1 MEDIYMM
8 KNDCKL
14 VNGEPF
20 NKDLKS
26 INVKTYEEQ
35 KQVMKNYLKERYF
48 NDRNGYRMGL
58 LVIILTI
65 FLVISLDVP
74 MHWIAA
80 KTHLPIILL
89 TVLNVVISFMVAIR
103 IFATVEV
110 YSKGIWED
118 SYPKTPAQKGI
129 ISVSSDDKETLFE
142 KLFEYNVIGVKKVDD
157 NSFAVLVT
165 EKDGN
170 KLYTTDYTYI
180 SYDVSSQMIVGRW
193 YSTIDF
199 IYNKAKALKIKD

>member
-1 MEDIYMM
+1 MM
-8 KNDCKL
+8 KNDYKL

-20 NKDLKS
+20 NKNLKS

-35 KQVMKNYLKERYF
+35 KQVVKNYIKERYF
-48 NDRNGYRMGL
+48 NDKRDGYRMVL
-58 LVIILTI
+58 LTIVLTI
-65 FLVISLDVP
+65 FLVITLDVP
-74 MHWIAA
+74 MHWIAI

-89 TVLNVVISFMVAIR
+89 TVLSIVISFMVAIR
-103 IFATVEV
+103 VVATVEAF
-110 YSKGIWED
+110 SKNIWED
-118 SYPKTPAQKGI
+118 SYPKTSAPKGI

-142 KLFEYNVIGVKKVDD
+142 KLFEYNVIGIKKVDD
-157 NSFAVLVT
+157 NVFNVLVT

-170 KLYTTDYTYI
+170 KLYTTDYAYI

>member
-1 MEDIYMM
+1 MM
-8 KNDCKL
+8 KTDCKL

-35 KQVMKNYLKERYF
+35 RQALKDYIKEKYF
-48 NDRNGYRMGL
+48 SGKDGIRL
-58 LVIILTI
+58 IVLTI
-65 FLVISLDVP
+65 VLTILLIITLDAP
-74 MHWIAA
+74 MHWIAI
-80 KTHLPIILL
+80 KTHLPIVLL
-89 TVLNVVISFMVAIR
+89 TVLNMVISFMVAIR
-103 IFATVEV
+103 VVATVEM
-110 YSKGIWED
+110 YSRGINKNA
-118 SYPKTPAQKGI
+118 YPTSLVDVPKDVI
-129 ISVSSDDKETLFE
+129 VVSPWDKETIFE
-142 KLFEYNVIGVKKVDD
+142 KFVEYNVIEVKKIDD

-180 SYDVSSQMIVGRW
+180 SYEVSSQMIVGRW

-199 IYNKAKALKIKD
+199 VYNKAKALKIKD

>member
-1 MEDIYMM
+1 MM

-35 KQVMKNYLKERYF
+35 RQVLKDYIKERYF
-48 NDRNGYRMGL
+48 SGKDGIR
-58 LVIILTI
+58 LVVLTIVLTIILIIT
-65 FLVISLDVP
+65 LDVS
-74 MHWIAA
+74 MHWIAI
-80 KTHLPIILL
+80 KTHLPIVLL
-89 TVLNVVISFMVAIR
+89 TILNVVISFMVAIR
-103 IFATVEV
+103 VVATVEM
-110 YSKGIWED
+110 YGRGINKNA
-118 SYPKTPAQKGI
+118 YPTSTNDIPKGI
-129 ISVSSDDKETLFE
+129 IVVPSWDKEILFE
-142 KLFEYNVIGVKKVDD
+142 KFFEYNVIGVKKVDD
-157 NSFAVLVT
+157 NTFNVLVV